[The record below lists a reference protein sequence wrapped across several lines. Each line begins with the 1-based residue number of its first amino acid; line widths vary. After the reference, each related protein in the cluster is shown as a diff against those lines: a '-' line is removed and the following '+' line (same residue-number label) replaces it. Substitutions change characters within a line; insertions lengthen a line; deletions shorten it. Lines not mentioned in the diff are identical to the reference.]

1 MTEIS
6 KSFASKNQVETT
18 LDLGDQNRDKM
29 EKLKTLNYLLAK
41 VILTM
46 MDCKIIPY
54 FNQFLSLRKYLL
66 ILSIKCLYE
75 NMKSFQKQ
83 VPELMLHQTIILL

>member
-29 EKLKTLNYLLAK
+29 KKLKTLNYFIGKSYFDNDGLQNYSIFQPIFKSSKILA
-41 VILTM
+41 
-46 MDCKIIPY
+46 D
-54 FNQFLSLRKYLL
+54 
-66 ILSIKCLYE
+66 SID
-75 NMKSFQKQ
+75 
-83 VPELMLHQTIILL
+83 